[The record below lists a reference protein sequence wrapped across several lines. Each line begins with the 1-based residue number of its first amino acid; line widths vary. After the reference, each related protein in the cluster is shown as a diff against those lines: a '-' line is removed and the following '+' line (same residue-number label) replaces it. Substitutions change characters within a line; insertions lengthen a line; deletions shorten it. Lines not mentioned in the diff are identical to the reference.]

1 MQLGRV
7 EAEPLRLVT
16 QGPAVLTSR
25 AVFDRPVPIAIVLPA
40 FAPGGTERQMIEL
53 VRRLDRDRWEV
64 HLCCM
69 HAHGPWFERA
79 AQAATS
85 VAEFPIRSFWHP
97 HVVGEMRA
105 FAAWCRRLRIAVVQ
119 TCELY
124 SNIFALPA
132 AALAQVPARIG
143 SRREIVAGKSLG
155 QIALQ
160 RAAYACAHKVVAN
173 AEAAAAR
180 LRAERVPPDRIV
192 VIPNGLDLTLFRPP
206 EPRPSYRR
214 VVMVANLRPEKGHD
228 TLIDAA
234 KRILNLFP
242 DAHFD
247 IVGDGTERARLVE
260 YAENRGVSQ
269 AFSFWGHS
277 EEVPSRL
284 CAADVFVLPSRS
296 EAFPNAVLE
305 AMAAGLPV
313 VASAVGGILEVVQ
326 DGQTGLLV
334 PPGRPDALA
343 EAVCR
348 LMADRDLSFRLAG
361 AGRALVE
368 ARYSFERMVSALEN
382 VYVSEL
388 SRTGARLAP
397 GSRRAEV

>member
-1 MQLGRV
+1 MLN
-7 EAEPLRLVT
+7 
-16 QGPAVLTSR
+16 SR
-25 AVFDRPVPIAIVLPA
+25 VFDRPVPIAIVLPS

-53 VRRLDRDRWEV
+53 VRRLDRERWEV
-64 HLCCM
+64 HLCCV
-69 HAHGPWFERA
+69 HADGAWFHRA
-79 AQAATS
+79 AESAAS
-85 VAEFPIRSFWHP
+85 VAQFPIRSFWQP
-97 HVVGEMRA
+97 HIVREMRA
-105 FAAWCRRLRIAVVQ
+105 FAKWCRQRRIAVLQ

-124 SNIFALPA
+124 SNIFALPS
-132 AALAQVPARIG
+132 AALAQVPVRIG
-143 SRREIVAGKSLG
+143 SRREIVAGKSAG

-173 AEAAAAR
+173 AEAAAVR
-180 LRAERVPPDRIV
+180 LRVERVPADRII
-192 VIPNGLDLTLFRPP
+192 VIPNGLDLTVFQ
-206 EPRPSYRR
+206 PRSPRSTFRR

-234 KRILNLFP
+234 RRILDLFP

-247 IVGDGTERARLVE
+247 IVGDGTERAWILD
-260 YAENRGVSQ
+260 YARSRGVSE

-277 EEVPSRL
+277 EDIPSRL
-284 CAADVFVLPSRS
+284 ASADVFVLPSRS

-343 EAVCR
+343 EGLCR
-348 LMADRDLSFRLAG
+348 LMTDRDLSLRLAG

-382 VYVSEL
+382 LYVSEL
-388 SRTGARLAP
+388 SRTGAQSAAP
-397 GSRRAEV
+397 SRQAEV